1 MGHGR
6 RNNGKRSLMITGLLT
21 FLFFFAIIGCVLYGR
36 KLIRT
41 EKVDAVFGNPERA
54 QGGIHWVIVG
64 SSFLLL
70 VWLYYSWDIAKSFF
84 PKSANELCQVG
95 KVNES
100 LLSLKYLFP
109 IDERQLKSTSVI
121 ETESENLNKITIEI
135 EKSGIENQDK
145 SNLLNFVS
153 QTKNTIPLLTN
164 EQLLNNDTR
173 EQIKLINKKIINL
186 TENFKRS
193 DYPNESTEQE
203 LERIEAAKE
212 EGSWKAS
219 STSIENTIEIPFIPK
234 TKRGLKFQAAAT
246 ELNLISDE
254 FFELK
259 NHNEQYTSALEK
271 LKKEI
276 KDYRSNLS
284 SSKEISSS
292 LAKDILKIARR
303 IEYASIFPPNTLD
316 DMQASIIN
324 FDNLQKKEQG
334 GLRWVDLLLFPSG
347 TIISS
352 GPSCSEQGSGRWLPK
367 PSDTL
372 NKFTLMLNPNV
383 GYKQIPLIWYE
394 MMDVSKIIGFLIPD
408 WFADILPGEYPVHD
422 EQGEVKPNFK
432 SKVLSFVTGDFNLFK
447 IPIPTGH
454 IWDSFL
460 RVFLGLVAGI
470 IVGVPLGLFM
480 GLNRFAKGF
489 FDPLIELYRPV
500 PPLAWAPLVI
510 SVLGIDNLGKVFLL
524 FMVSLSIMIIS
535 ARAGASGTQ
544 LSKIHAA
551 HSLGASK
558 WQILRHVIFPNS
570 LPEILTGIRVAT
582 GMCWGTLV
590 AAEFLAGTTG
600 VGFVENVAKKYF
612 QYEVI
617 WITIFIMG
625 MLGLIFDI
633 TIRKIIDKTI
643 PWRGKG

>member
-1 MGHGR
+1 
-6 RNNGKRSLMITGLLT
+6 MITAFLT
-21 FLFFFAIIGCVLYGR
+21 FLFFFAIVGCVLYGR
-36 KLIRT
+36 RLIKT

-54 QGGIHWVIVG
+54 KGGVHWVIVG

-109 IDERQLKSTSVI
+109 INERQFKSTSTI
-121 ETESENLNKITIEI
+121 QTETENLNSIILDIKKNDQVNNLNKDKLLAFATKT
-135 EKSGIENQDK
+135 KS
-145 SNLLNFVS
+145 
-153 QTKNTIPLLTN
+153 TIPLLTS
-164 EQLLNNDTR
+164 EKLLQSDTK
-173 EQIKLINKKIINL
+173 EQINLITTKINDLTKKFSS
-186 TENFKRS
+186 EA
-193 DYPNESTEQE
+193 YPVESPEE
-203 LERIEAAKE
+203 EIERIELAKQ
-212 EGSWKAS
+212 EGTWGAS
-219 STSIENTIEIPFIPK
+219 STSLDNAVEIPSIPK
-234 TKRGLKFQAAAT
+234 TKKGLKFQAAAD

-254 FFELK
+254 FFELR
-259 NHNEQYTSALEK
+259 NHNPQYLSTLENIKKDIKEFRTKLTST
-271 LKKEI
+271 
-276 KDYRSNLS
+276 D
-284 SSKEISSS
+284 EISSS

-303 IEYASIFPPNTLD
+303 IEYASIFPPNTLN
-316 DMQASIIN
+316 DMQQSIIK
-324 FDNLQKKEQG
+324 FDQAQKREQG
-334 GLRWVDLLLFPSG
+334 SLKWVDILLFPSG
-347 TIISS
+347 TIMSS
-352 GPSCSEQGSGRWLPK
+352 GPSCTEQGSGRWLPK
-367 PSDTL
+367 PSDTV
-372 NKFTLMLNPNV
+372 NKFTLMLKPSV
-383 GYKQIPLIWYE
+383 GFKQIPLIWYE
-394 MMDVSKIIGFLIPD
+394 MMDISKIVGFILPNWI
-408 WFADILPGEYPVHD
+408 ADIMPGEYPVHN
-422 EQGEVKPNFK
+422 EKGEIKENFK
-432 SKVLSFVTGDFNLFK
+432 SKVLNVVTGEFSLLK
-447 IPIPTGH
+447 IPVPTGH

-551 HSLGASK
+551 HSLGASR

-625 MLGLIFDI
+625 MLGLLFDV

>member
-1 MGHGR
+1 
-6 RNNGKRSLMITGLLT
+6 MITALLT
-21 FLFFFAIIGCVLYGR
+21 FLFFFAIIGCILYGR

-54 QGGIHWVIVG
+54 KGGVHWVIVG

-109 IDERQLKSTSVI
+109 IHERQLKSTSVI
-121 ETESENLNKITIEI
+121 ETETENLNNTILEI
-135 EKSGIENQDK
+135 KKSDK
-145 SNLLNFVS
+145 VSNRDKDILINFAS
-153 QTKNTIPLLTN
+153 KTKNTIPLLTN
-164 EQLLNNDTR
+164 EKLLKNETK
-173 EQIKLINKKIINL
+173 EQIRIVTDKINNL
-186 TENFKRS
+186 SKDFLRS
-193 DYPNESTEQE
+193 DYPNESAEDKIK
-203 LERIEAAKE
+203 RIEVSKE
-212 EGSWKAS
+212 EGTWSAS
-219 STSIENTIEIPFIPK
+219 STSIENTIEIPSVPK
-234 TKRGLKFQAAAT
+234 TKRGLKFQTAAT
-246 ELNLISDE
+246 ELTIISDE
-254 FFELK
+254 FFELR
-259 NHNEQYTSALEK
+259 NHNERYTVALEN
-271 LKKEI
+271 LKKDI
-276 KDYRSNLS
+276 KDYRSGLS
-284 SSKEISSS
+284 SSDEISSS
-292 LAKDILKIARR
+292 YAKDILKIARR
-303 IEYASIFPPNTLD
+303 IEYASIFPPNTLK
-316 DMQASIIN
+316 DMQESIVN
-324 FDNLQKKEQG
+324 FDKVQKKEQG
-334 GLRWVDLLLFPSG
+334 GLRWVDILLFPSG

-367 PSDTL
+367 PSDTV
-372 NKFTLMLNPNV
+372 NKFALMLNPNV
-383 GYKQIPLIWYE
+383 GFKQIPLIWYE
-394 MMDVSKIIGFLIPD
+394 MMDVSKIVGFLLPD
-408 WFADILPGEYPVHD
+408 WIADVLPGKYPVHNQ
-422 EQGEVKPNFK
+422 QGEIKPNFK
-432 SKVLSFVTGDFNLFK
+432 SKVLSFVTGDFELFK

>member
-1 MGHGR
+1 
-6 RNNGKRSLMITGLLT
+6 MITGFLT
-21 FLFFFAIIGCVLYGR
+21 FVFFFAIVGCVLYGR
-36 KLIRT
+36 KLIKT

-54 QGGIHWVIVG
+54 QGGLHWVIVG

-70 VWLYYSWDIAKSFF
+70 VWLYYSWDMAKSFF

-95 KVNES
+95 KIDES

-109 IDERQLKSTSVI
+109 IEERQLKSTSVI
-121 ETESENLNKITIEI
+121 ETETKNLNKIILLI
-135 EKSGIENQDK
+135 EKSNDVENENK
-145 SNLLNFVS
+145 NKLLDFVD
-153 QTKNTIPLLTN
+153 QTKKSIPLLTN
-164 EQLLNNDTR
+164 ENLLENETK
-173 EQIKLINKKIINL
+173 EQINSITKKINNL
-186 TENFKRS
+186 ANDFVKK
-193 DYPNESTEQE
+193 DYPYEKPEDETN
-203 LERIEAAKE
+203 RIELAKQ
-212 EGSWKAS
+212 EGNWGAS
-219 STSIENTIEIPFIPK
+219 STSLDNAVEIPSIPK
-234 TKRGLKFQAAAT
+234 TKKGLKFQAAAE

-254 FFELK
+254 FFELR
-259 NHNEQYTSALEK
+259 NHNAQYTTALEN
-271 LKKEI
+271 LKNEI
-276 KDYRSNLS
+276 KEFRSQFDDSNEITS
-284 SSKEISSS
+284 SF
-292 LAKDILKIARR
+292 AKDILKIARR
-303 IEYASIFPPNTLD
+303 IEYASIFPPQTLIE
-316 DMQASIIN
+316 MQASIVN
-324 FDNLQKKEQG
+324 FDSLQKKEQG
-334 GLRWVDLLLFPSG
+334 GLKWVDFFLFPSG
-347 TIISS
+347 TIMSS
-352 GPSCSEQGSGRWLPK
+352 GPSCTEQGSGRWLPK

-372 NKFTLMLNPNV
+372 NKFALMLNPNV
-383 GYKQIPLIWYE
+383 GFKQIPLIWYE
-394 MMDVSKIIGFLIPD
+394 MMDVGKIIGFVLPD
-408 WFADILPGEYPVHD
+408 WIADILPGQYPVHN
-422 EQGEVKPNFK
+422 EKGEIKPNFK
-432 SKVLSFVTGDFNLFK
+432 SKVLNVVTGNFELFK

-460 RVFLGLVAGI
+460 RVFLGLVTGI
-470 IVGVPLGLFM
+470 IVGVPLGLYM

-510 SVLGIDNLGKVFLL
+510 SVLGIDNFGKVFLL

-558 WQILRHVIFPNS
+558 WQILRYVIFPNS

-625 MLGLIFDI
+625 MLGLLFDI

>member
-1 MGHGR
+1 
-6 RNNGKRSLMITGLLT
+6 MITGFLT
-21 FLFFFAIIGCVLYGR
+21 FIFFFAIVGCILYGR
-36 KLIRT
+36 KLIKR
-41 EKVDAVFGNPERA
+41 ERVDAVFGNPERA
-54 QGGIHWVIVG
+54 KGGIHWVIVG

-70 VWLYYSWDIAKSFF
+70 IWLYYSWDIAKSFF
-84 PKSANELCQVG
+84 PRSANELCQVG

-100 LLSLKYLFP
+100 LMSLKYLFP

-121 ETESENLNKITIEI
+121 ETETENLNKIIFEI
-135 EKSGIENQDK
+135 KNSEEVSEQNKGK
-145 SNLLNFVS
+145 LLNFITE
-153 QTKNTIPLLTN
+153 TKNTIPLLTN
-164 EQLLNNDTR
+164 EKLLSFKTKENIR
-173 EQIKLINKKIINL
+173 IL
-186 TENFKRS
+186 TERINTLSKDFVRD
-193 DYPNESTEQE
+193 DYSNESDE
-203 LERIEAAKE
+203 ERIKRIQAAGQ
-212 EGSWKAS
+212 EGTWSAS
-219 STSIENTIEIPFIPK
+219 STSIENTVEIPSIPK
-234 TKRGLKFQAAAT
+234 TERGLKFQTAAI
-246 ELNLISDE
+246 ELNSISDE
-254 FFELK
+254 FFELR
-259 NHNEQYTSALEK
+259 NHNDRYTSTLES

-276 KDYRSNLS
+276 KEYRSNFDNS
-284 SSKEISSS
+284 DEISSS

-303 IEYASIFPPNTLD
+303 IEYASIFPPNTLKG
-316 DMQASIIN
+316 MEASIVS
-324 FDNLQKKEQG
+324 FDNIQKKEQG
-334 GLRWVDLLLFPSG
+334 GLRWVDILLFPSG

-367 PSDTL
+367 PSDTI
-372 NKFTLMLNPNV
+372 NKFTLMLNPKV
-383 GYKQIPLIWYE
+383 GFKQIPLIWYE
-394 MMDVSKIIGFLIPD
+394 MMDVSKIVGFILPD
-408 WFADILPGEYPVHD
+408 WIADVLPGKYPVHN
-422 EQGEVKPNFK
+422 EQGEIKSNFK
-432 SKVLSFVTGDFNLFK
+432 SEALNLVTGNFELFK

-460 RVFLGLVAGI
+460 RVFLGLIAGI
-470 IVGVPLGLFM
+470 IIGVPLGLFM